1 MNEII
6 SEKKLDHFT
15 PTCKVE
21 YKQAYIS
28 EWNKNTQLVSTQH
41 YPFSNTHIFASV
53 HLTSTYII

>member
-1 MNEII
+1 MYIDACIAMNEII

-28 EWNKNTQLVSTQH
+28 E
-41 YPFSNTHIFASV
+41 
-53 HLTSTYII
+53 